1 MPGLGQTSGF
11 GTPSLPATHTT
22 DTANRDS
29 NDEREGVGLIVT
41 VPRLVPSFTGGMQ
54 SGMHGWNVYAV
65 AWLAMDH
72 VDPTPPPTQT
82 VATGVP
88 PIPSDDPPDV
98 VDVVPV
104 RMV

>member
-22 DTANRDS
+22 DTSNRDL
-29 NDEREGVGLIVT
+29 NDEREGPAVIVT
-41 VPRLVPSFTGGMQ
+41 VPRLVPSFAGVVQ

-65 AWLAMDH
+65 AWLALDH
-72 VDPTPPPTQT
+72 VDPAPPPTQT

-88 PIPSDDPPDV
+88 PIPGDVPPDV